1 MKTAFRF
8 FLFVFVLS
16 AVFSFGCSLF
26 GDDDDDG
33 GNESAESVAELFS
46 GTASFRG
53 TVALDGVFPRA
64 RRASSARTVLP
75 SLSEEITYSVVAE
88 GGGRTY
94 TADVDGI
101 SFSFGDLAVSEDGTE
116 YTITASGTTTI
127 NEGGAEKT
135 VRVLFGKVVL
145 LLRGGDAV
153 SGVIPVEP
161 EMQDGTGRLNIKIS
175 VPDAIRSCEVKY
187 QKILGGGYALKSFS
201 EVGPEIL
208 WDEEIDSGNYE
219 AVFSFYNTESPDDEN
234 RILLYEFRETLHI
247 CRDLVS
253 DEWFG
258 ASSHVT
264 GVGECEITSEM
275 LSRFALTRIYVSDR
289 AVGDETGT
297 RANPFSSIKKA
308 TLALFDKDADY
319 TIVVDGTLTGAQE
332 IPDSVTGERA
342 KSITICGA
350 HKNDGG
356 TPSDAI
362 VGGGDWTALS
372 IHSDVK
378 VVVRN
383 VSVSGGNSSGN
394 GGGVFIAENA
404 SVELGE
410 GVRITEN
417 SAEKGGGVYNEGS
430 LVADGCAILGNGAS
444 ENGSGIFNAGVFRMK
459 ECTIKD
465 AVFLADGKTIEIASA
480 LGDKTAARI
489 EPETYSAG
497 TKVIELSDGADSVTS
512 LSAEN
517 FKFIVVQPE
526 NAPEGFFVSAD
537 GELASPFS
545 FENGFFN
552 GNVAEVDGIPYAVV
566 EYADSLDFVVENP
579 VPESTLEINGEAAPS
594 GTETMSDGLNEFRI
608 RISRENYDDVVLT
621 SKMYAVK
628 SLTEPEITFPN
639 KFSVD
644 GETIKF
650 SYLKYDNLLM
660 DVTNTYDGATITTTI
675 DGGTPKTGDLTNQEL
690 DVGTHTIKVT
700 VEKQY
705 CTTQEFVKSVNVKIN
720 RVKAKVKNQ
729 VHHWHTDGGR
739 DVDLIVTFYIES
751 TKTGQQE
758 IWSCYNYHKDNTHDY
773 YDDVANDKVV
783 YLYEKT
789 DKFYFYTNRAM
800 DRDGSKES
808 NWDHLGT
815 INKGDSSATRSLKDL
830 KANPQI
836 DTGDHH
842 GDKNCKSRYWIN
854 VELSEEAAE
863 PLFTF
868 NPSRNGMRDGNN
880 FEYIEVENASS
891 EASYT
896 ISAQDGASISGT
908 IDGDSFNGTKSGK
921 LSFGEHTI
929 TVTSKQSGFTDTTIT
944 KKIKV
949 VTPLKKPSLR
959 IWNGTSNVAADSAGA
974 EDTAYSDYNCYN
986 VNLTAGGTLGTVEYI
1001 FDAESGVTV
1010 DVSDNGT
1017 ERDGTD
1023 AKLALGPH
1031 TLTVTCSKPG
1041 YAAREFEE
1049 KVYIQG
1055 ILGAPSIA
1063 FYKEAAHTTALSMHS
1078 HPEASSYLLYDSYD
1092 VELDKDGDCAL
1103 YYKTTPANAGS
1114 TVTVTENSAEL
1125 SGKLALGPHTI
1136 TVTATRQ
1143 YCVSKSVEK
1152 KIYVQGILSEPTFTP
1167 DGEKVKTEGTTEY
1180 WQYSYKKYDEMPITV
1195 TAGNAGNTVTL
1206 YMDGHEVETAS
1217 LGYGTAG
1224 SVSVTQ
1230 TRQYCKTLES
1240 ESKWMDVSIKP
1251 ITLTYNNKTG
1261 KGKLELKLSNFGN
1274 DPATMP
1280 LGANINIHAAGKE
1293 AMTAYNKEGDSVN
1306 QDTWLT
1312 LNDSLARSVEITLN
1326 NPSDEI
1332 IVYTDIWRTDKSN
1345 CTMRNHEST
1354 RSLSQIKE
1362 GKGENEDAGEWTFI
1376 VDMYEGYYS
1385 RKAQPRI
1392 TFSVSD

>member
-64 RRASSARTVLP
+64 RRTSSARTVLP

-94 TADVDGI
+94 KADVDGI

-116 YTITASGTTTI
+116 YAITVSGTTTI

-153 SGVIPVEP
+153 SGEIPVEP
-161 EMQDGTGRLNIKIS
+161 EMQDGKGRIRIGIS
-175 VPDAIRSCEVKY
+175 VPDNVHSCEVKY
-187 QKILGGGYALKSFS
+187 QKILGGGYASKAFS
-201 EVGPEIL
+201 EVESVIS

-219 AVFSFYNTESPDDEN
+219 AIFSFYSTESPDDEN

-264 GVGECEITSEM
+264 GVGECEITPEM

-362 VGGGDWTALS
+362 VGGGVGTALS

-410 GVRITEN
+410 GVRITGN
-417 SAEKGGGVYNEGS
+417 SAEKGGGVYNEGT

-489 EPETYSAG
+489 EPETYSAR

-579 VPESTLEINGEAAPS
+579 VPESTLEINGETAPS

-639 KFSVD
+639 KSSVD
-644 GETIKF
+644 GETIRYKF
-650 SYLKYDNLLM
+650 LQYDNLAYEIDNSKNEGSEISVKIDGIYA
-660 DVTNTYDGATITTTI
+660 DVSGTIEDGKRLLEINVTKAHCTPRKIQKELYVGIEQVNLCVGTITMRHE
-675 DGGTPKTGDLTNQEL
+675 GDDRKNEVEL
-690 DVGTHTIKVT
+690 DGTIYISTTNSAQIEKKFNSKTLTKDHSHTFSNNLVL
-700 VEKQY
+700 KQ
-705 CTTQEFVKSVNVKIN
+705 K
-720 RVKAKVKNQ
+720 
-729 VHHWHTDGGR
+729 TDVFYFWTSKMIDHDKGGA
-739 DVDLIVTFYIES
+739 
-751 TKTGQQE
+751 
-758 IWSCYNYHKDNTHDY
+758 KDN
-773 YDDVANDKVV
+773 
-783 YLYEKT
+783 
-789 DKFYFYTNRAM
+789 
-800 DRDGSKES
+800 
-808 NWDHLGT
+808 LGT
-815 INKGDSSATRSLKDL
+815 IGKGDSAMTRTLSALK
-830 KANPQI
+830 KERHFYKKQQ
-836 DTGDHH
+836 GESS
-842 GDKNCKSRYWIN
+842 KYYSRYEFTVTLTEYALPSITFEP
-854 VELSEEAAE
+854 EL
-863 PLFTF
+863 
-868 NPSRNGMRDGNN
+868 NGLTDGTY
-880 FEYIEVENASS
+880 EYIEVEGSTAKAKVSIES
-891 EASYT
+891 QESGT
-896 ISAQDGASISGT
+896 SISGKIDNVSFTGNKTAELSLGTHT
-908 IDGDSFNGTKSGK
+908 IEITTSKSG
-921 LSFGEHTI
+921 SA
-929 TVTSKQSGFTDTTIT
+929 STTIT

-949 VTPLKKPSLR
+949 VTPLKKPTLR

-1023 AKLALGPH
+1023 TKLALGPH

-1092 VELDKDGDCAL
+1092 VELDKDGNCAL

-1114 TVTVTENSAEL
+1114 TVTVAENSAEL

-1167 DGEKVKTEGTTEY
+1167 DGVKVKTEGTTEY

-1274 DPATMP
+1274 DPAIMP
-1280 LGANINIHAAGKE
+1280 LGANITIRAAGKE
-1293 AMTAYNKEGDSVN
+1293 AMTAYNKTDESVN
-1306 QDTWLT
+1306 QNTWLT
-1312 LNDSLARSVEITLN
+1312 LNDSSARSVEITLN

-1345 CTMRNHEST
+1345 CTMRDHEST

-1362 GKGENEDAGEWTFI
+1362 GKGENENAGEWTFI

>member
-1 MKTAFRF
+1 M
-8 FLFVFVLS
+8 
-16 AVFSFGCSLF
+16 
-26 GDDDDDG
+26 
-33 GNESAESVAELFS
+33 
-46 GTASFRG
+46 
-53 TVALDGVFPRA
+53 
-64 RRASSARTVLP
+64 
-75 SLSEEITYSVVAE
+75 
-88 GGGRTY
+88 
-94 TADVDGI
+94 
-101 SFSFGDLAVSEDGTE
+101 
-116 YTITASGTTTI
+116 
-127 NEGGAEKT
+127 
-135 VRVLFGKVVL
+135 
-145 LLRGGDAV
+145 
-153 SGVIPVEP
+153 
-161 EMQDGTGRLNIKIS
+161 
-175 VPDAIRSCEVKY
+175 
-187 QKILGGGYALKSFS
+187 KSFS

-362 VGGGDWTALS
+362 VGGGDGTALS

-404 SVELGE
+404 SVELCE

-417 SAEKGGGVYNEGS
+417 SAEKGGGVYNEGT

-489 EPETYSAG
+489 EPEMYSAG

-579 VPESTLEINGEAAPS
+579 VPESTLEINGETAPS

-660 DVTNTYDGATITTTI
+660 DVTNTYAGATITTTI

-705 CTTQEFVKSVNVKIN
+705 CTTQEFVKNVNVKIN

-1010 DVSDNGT
+1010 DVTDNGT

-1023 AKLALGPH
+1023 TKLELGPH

-1041 YAAREFEE
+1041 YTAREFEE

-1114 TVTVTENSAEL
+1114 TVTVAENSAEL

-1152 KIYVQGILSEPTFTP
+1152 KIYVQGILSEPEIQSTNGTFDSGAGDAKNAPQIWKFSYLT
-1167 DGEKVKTEGTTEY
+1167 DDSLKCKIKV
-1180 WQYSYKKYDEMPITV
+1180 
-1195 TAGNAGNTVTL
+1195 GNTGNTVVVYSTTTGSRVSL
-1206 YMDGHEVETAS
+1206 SKPTEGFG
-1217 LGYGTAG
+1217 LGYDT
-1224 SVSVTQ
+1224 VIPLEIVQ
-1230 TRQYCKTLES
+1230 TREYCKSLTTT
-1240 ESKWMDVSIKP
+1240 KYVQGKIKP
-1251 ITLTYNNKTG
+1251 IKLSYNNNDSGTG
-1261 KGKLELKLSNFGN
+1261 MLYVYMAGFGKNKFDMKGTIKVNGHVAFSYLGSNRNNVNQNTWQEL
-1274 DPATMP
+1274 
-1280 LGANINIHAAGKE
+1280 
-1293 AMTAYNKEGDSVN
+1293 GDSGN
-1306 QDTWLT
+1306 PSFT
-1312 LNDSLARSVEITLN
+1312 ITCN
-1326 NPSDEI
+1326 SPSDELE
-1332 IVYTDIWRTDKSN
+1332 V
-1345 CTMRNHEST
+1345 
-1354 RSLSQIKE
+1354 
-1362 GKGENEDAGEWTFI
+1362 
-1376 VDMYEGYYS
+1376 
-1385 RKAQPRI
+1385 
-1392 TFSVSD
+1392 SVSELRRNVGNKKDDPDDDGIAGSCTKYLYDLKSQKSDKNHWVLLSDTISQKNRSIQPKIFFNVSE

>member
-1 MKTAFRF
+1 
-8 FLFVFVLS
+8 V
-16 AVFSFGCSLF
+16 
-26 GDDDDDG
+26 
-33 GNESAESVAELFS
+33 
-46 GTASFRG
+46 
-53 TVALDGVFPRA
+53 
-64 RRASSARTVLP
+64 
-75 SLSEEITYSVVAE
+75 
-88 GGGRTY
+88 
-94 TADVDGI
+94 I
-101 SFSFGDLAVSEDGTE
+101 S
-116 YTITASGTTTI
+116 
-127 NEGGAEKT
+127 
-135 VRVLFGKVVL
+135 
-145 LLRGGDAV
+145 
-153 SGVIPVEP
+153 
-161 EMQDGTGRLNIKIS
+161 
-175 VPDAIRSCEVKY
+175 
-187 QKILGGGYALKSFS
+187 
-201 EVGPEIL
+201 

-264 GVGECEITSEM
+264 GIGECEITPEM

-362 VGGGDWTALS
+362 VGGGDGTALS

-404 SVELGE
+404 SVELCE

-417 SAEKGGGVYNEGS
+417 SAEKGGGVYNEGT
-430 LVADGCAILGNGAS
+430 LVADGCAILGNSAS

-526 NAPEGFFVSAD
+526 NAPEGFFVSAE
-537 GELASPFS
+537 GELSSPFS

-579 VPESTLEINGEAAPS
+579 VPESTLEINGETAPS

-639 KFSVD
+639 KSSVD

-675 DGGTPKTGDLTNQEL
+675 DGGTAQTGDLTNQEL

-705 CTTQEFVKSVNVKIN
+705 CTTVSVEKNITVEIKQVYVAFENTKFKFHGADEGTGNKFDLRGTLCGETDSTARQILKTWNSGKASKSAFDVTNVDKTFVLQSP
-720 RVKAKVKNQ
+720 
-729 VHHWHTDGGR
+729 T
-739 DVDLIVTFYIES
+739 E
-751 TKTGQQE
+751 
-758 IWSCYNYHKDNTHDY
+758 
-773 YDDVANDKVV
+773 
-783 YLYEKT
+783 
-789 DKFYFYTNRAM
+789 KFYFYS
-800 DRDGSKES
+800 DGY
-808 NWDHLGT
+808 LY
-815 INKGDSSATRSLKDL
+815 DL
-830 KANPQI
+830 
-836 DTGDHH
+836 
-842 GDKNCKSRYWIN
+842 
-854 VELSEEAAE
+854 
-863 PLFTF
+863 
-868 NPSRNGMRDGNN
+868 DGNN
-880 FEYIEVENASS
+880 HQNIGKLERGNTSSTRTLKELKKNKTFTEVGDRTSGGYFNCTFTLVLSEVSNASFSFTPALNGLADSEGYECIEVENSTDTV
-891 EASYT
+891 SYT
-896 ISAQDGASISGT
+896 ISCLESGVSLSGT
-908 IDGDSFNGTKSGK
+908 VNGSPFSGTKTGT
-921 LSFGEHTI
+921 LGIGEHTLFAKCTATGSESS
-929 TVTSKQSGFTDTTIT
+929 TVTR
-944 KKIKV
+944 KIKV
-949 VTPLKKPSLR
+949 VTPLKKPTLR

-1023 AKLALGPH
+1023 AKLELGPH

-1063 FYKEAAHTTALSMHS
+1063 FYKESAHTTALSMHS

-1092 VELDKDGDCAL
+1092 VELDKDGNCAL
-1103 YYKTTPANAGS
+1103 YYKATPANAGS

-1167 DGEKVKTEGTTEY
+1167 DGEKVKTVGNTEY

-1206 YMDGHEVETAS
+1206 YMDGHEVENAS

-1274 DPATMP
+1274 DPAIMP
-1280 LGANINIHAAGKE
+1280 LGANITIRAAGKE
-1293 AMTAYNKEGDSVN
+1293 AMTAYNKTDESVN
-1306 QDTWLT
+1306 QNTWLT
-1312 LNDSLARSVEITLN
+1312 LNDSSARSVEITLN

-1345 CTMRNHEST
+1345 CTMRDHEST

-1362 GKGENEDAGEWTFI
+1362 GKGENENAGEWTFI

>member
-1 MKTAFRF
+1 M
-8 FLFVFVLS
+8 
-16 AVFSFGCSLF
+16 
-26 GDDDDDG
+26 
-33 GNESAESVAELFS
+33 
-46 GTASFRG
+46 
-53 TVALDGVFPRA
+53 
-64 RRASSARTVLP
+64 
-75 SLSEEITYSVVAE
+75 
-88 GGGRTY
+88 
-94 TADVDGI
+94 I
-101 SFSFGDLAVSEDGTE
+101 S
-116 YTITASGTTTI
+116 
-127 NEGGAEKT
+127 
-135 VRVLFGKVVL
+135 
-145 LLRGGDAV
+145 
-153 SGVIPVEP
+153 
-161 EMQDGTGRLNIKIS
+161 
-175 VPDAIRSCEVKY
+175 
-187 QKILGGGYALKSFS
+187 
-201 EVGPEIL
+201 

-264 GVGECEITSEM
+264 GIGECEITPEM

-362 VGGGDWTALS
+362 VGGGDGTALS

-404 SVELGE
+404 SVELCE

-417 SAEKGGGVYNEGS
+417 SAEKGGGVYNEGT
-430 LVADGCAILGNGAS
+430 LVADGCAILGNSAS

-526 NAPEGFFVSAD
+526 NAPEGFFVSAE
-537 GELASPFS
+537 GELSSPFS

-579 VPESTLEINGEAAPS
+579 VPESTLEINGETAPS

-639 KFSVD
+639 KSSVD

-675 DGGTPKTGDLTNQEL
+675 DGGTAQTGDLTNQEL

-705 CTTQEFVKSVNVKIN
+705 CTTVSVEKNITVEIKQVYVAFENTKFKFHGADEGTGNKFDLRGTLCGETDSTARQILKTWNSGKASKSAFDVTNVDKTFVLQSP
-720 RVKAKVKNQ
+720 
-729 VHHWHTDGGR
+729 T
-739 DVDLIVTFYIES
+739 E
-751 TKTGQQE
+751 
-758 IWSCYNYHKDNTHDY
+758 
-773 YDDVANDKVV
+773 
-783 YLYEKT
+783 
-789 DKFYFYTNRAM
+789 KFYFYS
-800 DRDGSKES
+800 DGY
-808 NWDHLGT
+808 LY
-815 INKGDSSATRSLKDL
+815 DL
-830 KANPQI
+830 
-836 DTGDHH
+836 
-842 GDKNCKSRYWIN
+842 
-854 VELSEEAAE
+854 
-863 PLFTF
+863 
-868 NPSRNGMRDGNN
+868 DGNN
-880 FEYIEVENASS
+880 HQNIGKLERGNTSSTRTLKELKKNKTFTEVGDRTSGGYFNCTFTLVLSEVSNASFSFTPALNGLADSEGYECIEVENSTDTV
-891 EASYT
+891 SYT
-896 ISAQDGASISGT
+896 ISCLESGVSLSGT
-908 IDGDSFNGTKSGK
+908 VNGSPFSGTKTGT
-921 LSFGEHTI
+921 LGIGEHTLFAKCTATGSESS
-929 TVTSKQSGFTDTTIT
+929 TVTR
-944 KKIKV
+944 KIKV
-949 VTPLKKPSLR
+949 VTPLKKPTLR

-1023 AKLALGPH
+1023 AKLELGPH

-1063 FYKEAAHTTALSMHS
+1063 FYKESAHTTALSMHS

-1092 VELDKDGDCAL
+1092 VELDKDGNCAL
-1103 YYKTTPANAGS
+1103 YYKATPANAGS

-1167 DGEKVKTEGTTEY
+1167 DGEKVKTVGNTEY

-1206 YMDGHEVETAS
+1206 YMDGHEVENAS

-1274 DPATMP
+1274 DPAIMP
-1280 LGANINIHAAGKE
+1280 LGANITIRAAGKE
-1293 AMTAYNKEGDSVN
+1293 AMTAYNKTDESVN
-1306 QDTWLT
+1306 QNTWLT
-1312 LNDSLARSVEITLN
+1312 LNDSSARSVEITLN

-1345 CTMRNHEST
+1345 CTMRDHEST

-1362 GKGENEDAGEWTFI
+1362 GKGENENAGEWTFI

>member
-1 MKTAFRF
+1 M
-8 FLFVFVLS
+8 
-16 AVFSFGCSLF
+16 
-26 GDDDDDG
+26 
-33 GNESAESVAELFS
+33 
-46 GTASFRG
+46 
-53 TVALDGVFPRA
+53 
-64 RRASSARTVLP
+64 
-75 SLSEEITYSVVAE
+75 
-88 GGGRTY
+88 
-94 TADVDGI
+94 I
-101 SFSFGDLAVSEDGTE
+101 S
-116 YTITASGTTTI
+116 
-127 NEGGAEKT
+127 
-135 VRVLFGKVVL
+135 
-145 LLRGGDAV
+145 
-153 SGVIPVEP
+153 
-161 EMQDGTGRLNIKIS
+161 
-175 VPDAIRSCEVKY
+175 
-187 QKILGGGYALKSFS
+187 
-201 EVGPEIL
+201 

-264 GVGECEITSEM
+264 GVGECEITPEM

-362 VGGGDWTALS
+362 VGGGDGTALS

-410 GVRITEN
+410 GALVTGN
-417 SAEKGGGVYNEGS
+417 SAEKGGGIYNEGT

-465 AVFLADGKTIEIASA
+465 AVLLADGKTIEIASA

-579 VPESTLEINGEAAPS
+579 VPESTLEINGETAPS

-639 KFSVD
+639 KSSVD

-675 DGGTPKTGDLTNQEL
+675 DGGTPKTGNLTNQEL
-690 DVGTHTIKVT
+690 DLGTHTIKVT
-700 VEKQY
+700 VEKEY
-705 CTTQEFVKSVNVKIN
+705 CKTREFEKHIDIGIKQITAKLYKAEMNISHNTKYSGTIKLYVIGGSEQVVRSYQSKGYSRNKFNGYSVPADYYLFFNSKSS
-720 RVKAKVKNQ
+720 KARFETFNSEA
-729 VHHWHTDGGR
+729 GR
-739 DVDLIVTFYIES
+739 DPLRDVLRDFTLA
-751 TKTGQQE
+751 E
-758 IWSCYNYHKDNTHDY
+758 IKASDGYLDISSEAYKKADSYSSENTYHHLWLSLSEGAAPADI
-773 YDDVANDKVV
+773 
-783 YLYEKT
+783 
-789 DKFYFYTNRAM
+789 KFSPAVGGI
-800 DRDGSKES
+800 DES
-808 NWDHLGT
+808 N
-815 INKGDSSATRSLKDL
+815 
-830 KANPQI
+830 
-836 DTGDHH
+836 
-842 GDKNCKSRYWIN
+842 
-854 VELSEEAAE
+854 
-863 PLFTF
+863 
-868 NPSRNGMRDGNN
+868 
-880 FEYIEVENASS
+880 FECIEVADSSS

-949 VTPLKKPSLR
+949 VTPLKKPTLR

-986 VNLTAGGTLGTVEYI
+986 VNLTAGGTLGTVKYI

-1023 AKLALGPH
+1023 AKLELGPH

-1041 YAAREFEE
+1041 YTAREFEE

-1063 FYKEAAHTTALSMHS
+1063 FYKESAHTTALSMHS
-1078 HPEASSYLLYDSYD
+1078 HPETSSYLLFDSYD
-1092 VELDKDGDCAL
+1092 VELDKDGNCAL
-1103 YYKTTPANAGS
+1103 YYKATPANAGS
-1114 TVTVTENSAEL
+1114 TVTVKENNAEL

-1206 YMDGHEVETAS
+1206 SMDGHEVEKAS
-1217 LGYGTAG
+1217 LGYGSAG

-1274 DPATMP
+1274 DPAIMP
-1280 LGANINIHAAGKE
+1280 LGANITIRAAGKE
-1293 AMTAYNKEGDSVN
+1293 AMTAYNKTDESVN
-1306 QDTWLT
+1306 QNTWLT
-1312 LNDSLARSVEITLN
+1312 LNDSSARSVEIMLN

-1345 CTMRNHEST
+1345 CTMRDHEST

-1362 GKGENEDAGEWTFI
+1362 GKGENENAGEWTFI